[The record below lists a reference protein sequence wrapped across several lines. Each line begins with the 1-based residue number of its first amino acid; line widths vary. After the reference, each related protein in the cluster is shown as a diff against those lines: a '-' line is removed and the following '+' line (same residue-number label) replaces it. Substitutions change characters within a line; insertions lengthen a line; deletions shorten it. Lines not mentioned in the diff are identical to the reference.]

1 MNTQNANKKKGLR
14 VSYQHKTSI
23 TKFNPSAKVAKL
35 LASFQ
40 YFNVKMNALFT
51 YLCLSASQSNPVS
64 GLLQQYSSP
73 VHSPSFIRRKTSSKT
88 STNAANGSFL
98 QSSPALVLYHRWNRS
113 QFELR
118 GSKDSISSGQDAQE
132 NISQYNTLPR
142 IFVGSIIASQQ
153 QASLSPALMPSA
165 ERSSLLKENAIIQ
178 LSMEQ
183 THYLSKVMRLFA
195 KMKKGNDPP
204 LVRVFDGINGEWLC
218 EIFTPPNDDTS
229 ALNTGNR
236 SSQNKQSKRRSRR
249 DDLPL
254 QARCTHQLREQNTK
268 IMNSSSEDTYA
279 YIPTSPWLF
288 FAPIKKQ
295 RAKIMVEKCTE
306 LGAQLFC
313 PILTEYTD
321 TAAVQACIGNVDIS
335 SLVPNTNSENMDVV
349 MYQDVGSKAK
359 KKSSGDAEKLSL
371 VACEASEQ
379 CERLSVPSFV
389 TTLMSGEE
397 SHSERIMTLE
407 QLLQVWTDSESSL
420 GNDRLLLVCRERTEE
435 RTNVVSILEAVEKA
449 AELGKEVAFVV
460 GPEGGWSSKEEAWF
474 DAYSKSHLEKV
485 MGVSLGSNV
494 LRAETASLLAI
505 GAVALWSSS
514 K

>member
-1 MNTQNANKKKGLR
+1 M
-14 VSYQHKTSI
+14 KT
-23 TKFNPSAKVAKL
+23 L
-35 LASFQ
+35 LA
-40 YFNVKMNALFT
+40 YLFV
-51 YLCLSASQSNPVS
+51 LASQSNPVS
-64 GLLQQYSSP
+64 GNLLLFQHSSP
-73 VHSPSFIRRKTSSKT
+73 APAPSFIRRETTSSATK
-88 STNAANGSFL
+88 NGSLFL
-98 QSSPALVLYHRWNRS
+98 QSSPVTALVLYHRWNRS

-118 GSKDSISSGQDAQE
+118 GSKDSISSEQDAHE
-132 NISQYNTLPR
+132 SISQYNTLPR

-153 QASLSPALMPSA
+153 QAAITPS
-165 ERSSLLKENAIIQ
+165 EGSSLLKTNSIIQ
-178 LSMEQ
+178 LSMQQ

-218 EIFTPPNDDTS
+218 EIFTPPDDDTS
-229 ALNTGNR
+229 DVNNGNQR
-236 SSQNKQSKRRSRR
+236 KRRNRR
-249 DDLPL
+249 DDIPL

-268 IMNSSSEDTYA
+268 ILNSSSEDTSA

-306 LGAQLFC
+306 LGVQLFC

-321 TAAVQACIGNVDIS
+321 TAAVQACIGNVDILS
-335 SLVPNTNSENMDVV
+335 NTNSENMDVV

-397 SHSERIMTLE
+397 SHSDRIMTVE
-407 QLLQVWTDSESSL
+407 QLLQAWTDSESSL

-449 AELGKEVAFVV
+449 SELGKEVAFLV
-460 GPEGGWSSKEEAWF
+460 GPEGGWSSEEEAWF

-494 LRAETASLLAI
+494 LRAETASILAI